1 MIDNYFKLI
10 DNLKNEA
17 LKEPNCRTVLYPD
30 IYEMNSTP
38 DLKYWVFAITPGIIQ
53 AEDDYLTVNLNL
65 YYVYRLD
72 DSKNNYLEIQSAGIQ
87 ALRNILFRFVNKYPE
102 VDLGSEQFNIFY
114 QKFIDECSGV
124 YVNVSFT
131 IPTSNCLIGEDYE

>member
-65 YYVYRLD
+65 YYVDRLD

-114 QKFIDECSGV
+114 QKFIVECSGV

>member
-38 DLKYWVFAITPGIIQ
+38 DLKY
-53 AEDDYLTVNLNL
+53 
-65 YYVYRLD
+65 
-72 DSKNNYLEIQSAGIQ
+72 
-87 ALRNILFRFVNKYPE
+87 
-102 VDLGSEQFNIFY
+102 
-114 QKFIDECSGV
+114 
-124 YVNVSFT
+124 
-131 IPTSNCLIGEDYE
+131 